1 MPPLPRALR
10 RTLTGVGL
18 PSDPGRRVPSAPDEA
33 RNEVCARMG
42 SLSPVHWAIV
52 IVVVLLL
59 FGSRKLPDMARGLGQ
74 SMRILKA
81 ETRGLQED
89 DRAHTSTAAGEPGTT
104 AAPNPPTV
112 SGTATPTTP
121 ERPHGTAHP
130 DAAAERPSSAERDA
144 S

>member
-1 MPPLPRALR
+1 
-10 RTLTGVGL
+10 
-18 PSDPGRRVPSAPDEA
+18 
-33 RNEVCARMG
+33 MG

-89 DRAHTSTAAGEPGTT
+89 DRAHTSSTGGEPGTT
-104 AAPNPPTV
+104 ASPTP
-112 SGTATPTTP
+112 SGTATPSTP
-121 ERPHGTAHP
+121 DRPSGTAHP

>member
-1 MPPLPRALR
+1 
-10 RTLTGVGL
+10 
-18 PSDPGRRVPSAPDEA
+18 
-33 RNEVCARMG
+33 MG

-89 DRAHTSTAAGEPGTT
+89 DRAHTSATPDRPGT
-104 AAPNPPTV
+104 PPP
-112 SGTATPTTP
+112 SGPASPSTP
-121 ERPHGTAHP
+121 ERPSGTARP
-130 DAAAERPSSAERDA
+130 DAAAERPPSAERDA

>member
-1 MPPLPRALR
+1 
-10 RTLTGVGL
+10 
-18 PSDPGRRVPSAPDEA
+18 
-33 RNEVCARMG
+33 MG

-81 ETRGLQED
+81 ESRAMSEDGRQSEPVRTSGEGGVSTNGSTR
-89 DRAHTSTAAGEPGTT
+89 P
-104 AAPNPPTV
+104 
-112 SGTATPTTP
+112 
-121 ERPHGTAHP
+121 
-130 DAAAERPSSAERDA
+130 AAAQDDPPSAERHA